1 MTIDLLAFLNDATQ
15 NPLVH
20 SGAII
25 AGTFILEDATT
36 VIASLQVADGLLPAW
51 LALVSLYIGIAL
63 GDLGLFGIGRL
74 ASTHR
79 WARRYV
85 TMNHVARV
93 RDHLDDRL
101 MMAVISTRFLPG
113 ARLPTYTACGFL
125 GVSFARFTLAVV
137 IGTVL
142 WTTVLFFVLL
152 WFGVAVLE
160 RLGPWRWIAALG
172 LIALMLVFG
181 RRARSAMACARS
193 GE

>member
-1 MTIDLLAFLNDATQ
+1 MSNDLLAFLNDATV

-20 SGAII
+20 SAAIVV
-25 AGTFILEDATT
+25 GTFILEDATT

-51 LALVSLYIGIAL
+51 LALVSLYVGIGL
-63 GDLGLFGIGRL
+63 GDLGLFGMGRL
-74 ASTHR
+74 AGTHR

-85 TMNHVARV
+85 AMHHVSRI

-101 MMAVISTRFLPG
+101 IMAVISTRFLPG

-125 GVSFARFTLAVV
+125 GVSFARFALAVV
-137 IGTVL
+137 IGTIL
-142 WTTVLFFVLL
+142 WTTALFFVLL

-160 RLGPWRWIAALG
+160 RLGPWRWVAALG
-172 LIALMLVFG
+172 LIAMMLVVG